1 MNPPGA
7 WGFAR
12 VSFCGRF
19 LGAFFPG
26 FFGVPVSLGL
36 VSPPFVIRREGFGAH
51 RADSGSLPSPSQ
63 LTAQHWPDQEVEG
76 CPCPQ
81 PQHNLVSNSGSF
93 RLLLAG
99 LPGFSV
105 FVPWFPLFALFWLFG
120 RFSWLSF
127 PGGLG
132 FADKIGADMS
142 S

>member
-26 FFGVPVSLGL
+26 VFGVPVSLGL

-51 RADSGSLPSPSQ
+51 RADRGLLPSPSQ

-81 PQHNLVSNSGSF
+81 PQHNLVSKLGVFSPSFGWFARFFGGFSLVCFF
-93 RLLLAG
+93 RLVLAVW
-99 LPGFSV
+99 PV
-105 FVPWFPLFALFWLFG
+105 FVAFVFW
-120 RFSWLSF
+120 
-127 PGGLG
+127 GLG
-132 FADKIGADMS
+132 VC
-142 S
+142 